1 MLLEKDVVE
10 RVACSIHDIND
21 AWIQVY
27 VLAVAAFHVIAKEAI
42 EVARAFDRVMRD
54 DSQGRFISHT
64 VRLL

>member
-21 AWIQVY
+21 AWIRVY
-27 VLAVAAFHVIAKEAI
+27 VLAVAAFHMIAKEVI

-54 DSQGRFISHT
+54 DS
-64 VRLL
+64 